1 MTTRKRT
8 TRRGALAMLALA
20 ATAGMAG
27 TAYAQESITYW
38 SMWNSGEPQQKVIQR
53 AIDQFTKDT
62 GIAVKV
68 QWIGRDN
75 LKKLAPTLNSPVTPA
90 DLVDGAQ
97 RNVRAIL
104 VSTGNQTDLT
114 PVYGAEIPGE
124 AGKTVGS
131 VIPEKYLQ
139 SITAGGQKWL
149 VPYEVITSQWWYDA
163 AFQPELDKAPP
174 KTWADFT
181 AFLGKT
187 KAGGVAPLALDGD
200 ISNFNLYYF
209 AEIAVR
215 HLGPGKLREAV
226 ADKTGAALKDPRIL
240 KTAEQIEALVK
251 AGFFA
256 PGYNASKWPAMQ
268 QLWATNKAALIFNGP
283 WLVSETSSYAV
294 PGFKPRS
301 FPMPAVGEGAHQTQE
316 VSFIGFAVPKK
327 ARQGKAA
334 EKFIAYFLEKERLS
348 GIATEAKNLTP
359 RADIAV
365 PDELAA
371 AKQAIETS
379 PAVHSQFDGLIDM
392 DADYTNKVLIP
403 LVNELVFGVKD
414 AKAFQNALV
423 ENTVTYRRLN

>member
-1 MTTRKRT
+1 MRT
-8 TRRGALAMLALA
+8 TRRAALAMLALA
-20 ATAGMAG
+20 AATGITGRAH
-27 TAYAQESITYW
+27 AQDSITYW
-38 SMWNSGEPQQKVIQR
+38 SMWNSGEPQQKVIQK
-53 AIDQFTKDT
+53 AIDQFTEET
-62 GIAVKV
+62 GIGVKV

-97 RNVRAIL
+97 RNIRAIL
-104 VSTGNQTDLT
+104 VSTGNQTDLS

-139 SITAGGQKWL
+139 SITADGQKWL
-149 VPYEVITSQWWYDA
+149 VPYEVITSQWWYDS
-163 AFQPELDKAPP
+163 AFLPDLEKAPP
-174 KTWADFT
+174 ENWSDFV
-181 AFLGKT
+181 ALLDKEKSKG
-187 KAGGVAPLALDGD
+187 AAPLALDGD

-215 HLGPGKLREAV
+215 HLGPSKLREAV
-226 ADKTGAALKDPRIL
+226 ADPTGEALKDPRIL

-251 AGFFA
+251 GSYFA
-256 PGYNASKWPAMQ
+256 PGYDASKWPAMQ

-283 WLVSETSSYAV
+283 WIVSETSSYAV

-301 FPMPAVGEGAHQTQE
+301 FPMPAVGEGSHQTQE

-327 ARQGKAA
+327 ARNAEAA
-334 EKFIAYFLEKERLS
+334 QKFIAYFLQKDRLA
-348 GIATEAKNLTP
+348 GIASEAKNLTP
-359 RADIAV
+359 RTDIAV

-379 PAVHSQFDGLIDM
+379 PEVHSQFDGLIDV

-403 LVNELVFGVKD
+403 LVNDLVFGVKS
-414 AKAFQNALV
+414 AKEFQDALV